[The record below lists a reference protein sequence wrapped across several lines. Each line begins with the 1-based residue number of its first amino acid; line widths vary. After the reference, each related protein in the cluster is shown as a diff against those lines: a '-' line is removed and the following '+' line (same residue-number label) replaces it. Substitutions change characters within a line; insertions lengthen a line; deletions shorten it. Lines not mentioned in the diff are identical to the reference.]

1 MVSLALMPS
10 VCMLVQRNSRVLPS
24 ALHRPLIL
32 PPPGVVALKLF
43 VAKFRLY
50 IFSCDD
56 HLLMPPS
63 SMYGWTKPLGCVNV
77 VRFQSLPMKISLT
90 SSLLL
95 QADNVM
101 NVNTKIIVLVVFA
114 ILFVVAIFVVYDAI
128 FSSNRK
134 YMGDDNSLPH
144 GEMYDS
150 YHEVITSCVQ
160 EVLKQPYEEI
170 AILSHDGLV
179 LSGKYYH
186 YQINMN

>member
-1 MVSLALMPS
+1 V
-10 VCMLVQRNSRVLPS
+10 
-24 ALHRPLIL
+24 IL
-32 PPPGVVALKLF
+32 
-43 VAKFRLY
+43 
-50 IFSCDD
+50 
-56 HLLMPPS
+56 
-63 SMYGWTKPLGCVNV
+63 
-77 VRFQSLPMKISLT
+77 
-90 SSLLL
+90 
-95 QADNVM
+95 
-101 NVNTKIIVLVVFA
+101 VLVVFA
-114 ILFVVAIFVVYDAI
+114 ILFVIAIFVVYDAI

-186 YQINMN
+186 YQDGAPLIMFFHGYRCSAVRDGNGIFLYTRKLGFNVFLADQRAHGKSQGKAITFGVKEVLHLAKKISPRCASN